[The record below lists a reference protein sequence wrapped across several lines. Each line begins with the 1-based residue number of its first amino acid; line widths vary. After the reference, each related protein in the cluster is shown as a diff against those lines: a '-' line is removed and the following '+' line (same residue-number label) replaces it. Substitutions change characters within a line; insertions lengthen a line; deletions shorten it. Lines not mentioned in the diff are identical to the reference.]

1 MATNKPNGTPKLY
14 SHPRSGTNWLL
25 ALLEQAFRGCV
36 KYAPVVTGHWSQRV
50 EVPSSPQSRDF
61 WGGHQFCRNARKR
74 PRIYL
79 YRDGRDVALSL
90 WRTKAF
96 QHETMRRLS
105 FSEFLRTPLD
115 WLETPGLK
123 AVPRWTIIEHW
134 RRHLDSWQGAPDTLF
149 VRYEDLLNDAPSEL
163 ALIAEFAGIE
173 LLPVVQLRDAAGPFS
188 SGDHRAA
195 KWRGV
200 FTEDE
205 LDYFFTVVPSDYWG
219 LWNE

>member
-1 MATNKPNGTPKLY
+1 MSKPNGLPKLY
-14 SHPRSGTNWLL
+14 SHPRSGTNWAL
-25 ALLEQAFRGCV
+25 ALLEQALWGCV

-50 EVPSSPQSRDF
+50 EVPSSPQSEEF
-61 WGGHQFCRNARKR
+61 WGGHQFCENARKR

-96 QHETMRRLS
+96 QHETMRQLS
-105 FSEFLRTPLD
+105 FTEFLQTPID
-115 WLETPGLK
+115 WLGTPGRE
-123 AVPRWTIIEHW
+123 ADPHWTITEHW

-149 VRYEDLLNDAPSEL
+149 VRYEDLLQDTASEL
-163 ALIAEFAGIE
+163 ARIADFGGIE
-173 LLPVVQLRDAAGPFS
+173 LLSVVPLRSGAGPFP
-188 SGDHRAA
+188 SGDYRTA

-205 LDYFFTVVPSDYWG
+205 LDYFFTVVPTDYWG